1 MRRFS
6 ALLIALGPGG
16 SLLLALAF
24 IFLSARAAGWFEDPE
39 VSAAIGLVDGLLLAM
54 VLGRQPPARR
64 RVLLVLLLVGMALG
78 LRACLESDTGATARA
93 WTVALMAAAV
103 ALAASLVQSGPAP
116 RQAPQS
122 EAGSPDLV
130 RSRFRRGQWLALG
143 AVVAWC
149 LGVGACAVAA
159 TTDATNLAIGAAV
172 AGLFLM
178 LFPPLLLPQL
188 LRCPGCGFETMWQG
202 IAPRTCRSCGARL
215 R

>member
-16 SLLLALAF
+16 SLLLALAL
-24 IFLSARAAGWFEDPE
+24 IGISALAAGQVGNPE
-39 VSAAIGLVDGLLLAM
+39 IGGSVGLVDGLLLAM

-64 RVLLVLLLVGMALG
+64 RVLHVLLLVGMALG
-78 LRACLESDTGATARA
+78 LRACLESDAGPAALT
-93 WTVALMAAAV
+93 WSVAVMAAAV
-103 ALAASLVQSGPAP
+103 ALAASLVRTGPAP
-116 RQAPQS
+116 RQAPQPD
-122 EAGSPDLV
+122 AGAPDAV
-130 RSRFRRGQWLALG
+130 RSRFRRGQWLALAAIG
-143 AVVAWC
+143 AWC
-149 LGVGACAVAA
+149 LGVGACSVAF
-159 TTDATNLAIGAAV
+159 TTDVTNLAIGTGV